1 VVILVA
7 RKLPAELVTLGEA
20 TCEVACR
27 GSGSTKDCIARN
39 NKSKPQTGFF
49 ALNHVIWFSFKL
61 KKHKQGYYKTTAIQ
75 DHMKSARNAKY
86 KC

>member
-1 VVILVA
+1 MLEDAIPVFCL
-7 RKLPAELVTLGEA
+7 
-20 TCEVACR
+20 
-27 GSGSTKDCIARN
+27 
-39 NKSKPQTGFF
+39 PQTGFF

>member
-1 VVILVA
+1 MSMLEDAI
-7 RKLPAELVTLGEA
+7 PAFCL
-20 TCEVACR
+20 
-27 GSGSTKDCIARN
+27 
-39 NKSKPQTGFF
+39 PQTGFF
-49 ALNHVIWFSFKL
+49 ALNPVIWFSFKL